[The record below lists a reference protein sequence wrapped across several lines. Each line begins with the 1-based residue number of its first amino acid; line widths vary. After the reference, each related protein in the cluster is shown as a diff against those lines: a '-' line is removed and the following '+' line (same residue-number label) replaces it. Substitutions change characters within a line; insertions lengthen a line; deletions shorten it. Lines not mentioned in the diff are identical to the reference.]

1 MPLFPYKCA
10 NNHTTLHVHMIADG
24 RAPDDVPCDDCAE
37 TAHPDGVF
45 GTVSRPVQEA
55 APVGDGS
62 GRVHDN
68 SYPYFDRGLQMQIE
82 SPEQRR
88 AVMKKRG
95 LVEADQFDHVRATQD
110 ARRPMDQAYE
120 RYKANTLDRIRND
133 TTGVYAQ
140 YRDNFEKTY
149 GRKFE

>member
-45 GTVSRPVQEA
+45 GTVSRPVEEA
-55 APVGDGS
+55 APIGDGS

-140 YRDNFEKTY
+140 YRDNFEKIY

>member
-10 NNHTTLHVHMIADG
+10 NNHTTRHLHPVADG
-24 RAPDDVPCDDCAE
+24 RAPDSVACDECDTRAIP
-37 TAHPDGVF
+37 AYDF
-45 GTVSRPVQEA
+45 GTVSKPAGETTLIGR
-55 APVGDGS
+55 DR

-82 SPEQRR
+82 SPEMRR

-120 RYKANTLDRIRND
+120 RYKANTLDRIKTD
-133 TTGVYAQ
+133 TTGPYAQ